1 MGSFAT
7 SWAAGDVVDAADLNT
22 IAGAWDSFTV
32 TLTNATLGSGGTSSG
47 FYKKIGRLVVYRV
60 QVTFGTSPSITGEI
74 RIDLPVTA
82 AATNGSHQII
92 MVDAAGGSGSHV
104 GTPSMATTYIGI
116 RAVNSSA
123 TYATAT
129 ATSSTIPF
137 TWTVNDEI
145 RLAGSYEAAS

>member
-32 TLTNATLGSGGTSSG
+32 TLTNATLGSGGTSTG
-47 FYKKIGRLVVYRV
+47 FYKKIGRLIVYRV

-82 AATNGSHQII
+82 ASVVGVHQILLQ
-92 MVDAAGGSGSHV
+92 DASPATSYP
-104 GTPSMATTYIGI
+104 GTPSLTTTYVGL
-116 RAVNSSA
+116 RAMNSA
-123 TYATAT
+123 GTYASAT

-137 TWTVNDEI
+137 TWAVDDQI
-145 RLAGSYEAAS
+145 RLAGVYEAAS